1 MANGKKY
8 VDGDLVE
15 LTNEEQAFRDTEEK
29 TWADGEADRN
39 MAELRRQRNKLLSE
53 TDYMAL
59 SDVTMT
65 DTWKTYRQ
73 ALRDITSQ
81 TPTDITLSN
90 ITVSYTHLTLPTIY
104 SV

>member
-1 MANGKKY
+1 MANRKKY
-8 VDGDLVE
+8 VDGVLVE
-15 LTNEEQAFRDTEEK
+15 LTDEEQAFRDAEEK
-29 TWADGEADRN
+29 AWADSEADRN

-65 DTWKTYRQ
+65 DAWKTYRQ

-81 TPTDITLSN
+81 TPTDIKLSN
-90 ITVSYTHLTLPTIY
+90 ITFPTKP
-104 SV
+104 S

>member
-8 VDGDLVE
+8 VDGVLVE
-15 LTNEEQAFRDTEEK
+15 LTNEEQAFRDAEEK
-29 TWADGEADRN
+29 AWADGEADRN

-65 DTWKTYRQ
+65 DAWKTYRQ

-81 TPTDITLSN
+81 TPTDIRLSN
-90 ITVSYTHLTLPTIY
+90 ITFPTKPTE
-104 SV
+104 

>member
-1 MANGKKY
+1 MANRKKY
-8 VDGDLVE
+8 VDGVLVE
-15 LTNEEQAFRDTEEK
+15 LTDEEQAFRDAEEK
-29 TWADGEADRN
+29 AWADGEADRN

-65 DTWKTYRQ
+65 DAWKTYRQ

-81 TPTDITLSN
+81 TPTDIRLSN
-90 ITVSYTHLTLPTIY
+90 ITFPTKP
-104 SV
+104 S